1 MCQLE
6 AVLNQLVGVRE
17 QLTDEE
23 AITGLMRQLLDTVQP
38 LDVNAAATEL
48 LLPTLPGIYYIEA
61 TFQFVNYEE
70 LVAFGDRWGRI
81 RARDIEFK
89 IPRFY
94 PNRAIHHR
102 EALARREPIPFYL
115 GKRENIS
122 DRVFN
127 HLGCDLVSP
136 TYALKL
142 RARPELI
149 EGVELS
155 YSYKAFDVPL
165 SAYYGVEIIESELRK
180 VLNPILGKQ

>member
-6 AVLNQLVGVRE
+6 VVLNQLVGVRE

-23 AITGLMRQLLDTVQP
+23 AITGLMSQLLDTVQP
-38 LDVNAAATEL
+38 LDVNATATEL

-61 TFQFVNYEE
+61 TFPFVDYED

-81 RARDIEFK
+81 RATDVEFK

-94 PNRAIHHR
+94 PNRASNHR
-102 EALARREPIPFYL
+102 EALANREPIPLYL
-115 GKRENIS
+115 GKRDNIS
-122 DRVFN
+122 DRVFS

-149 EGVELS
+149 DGVVLS

-165 SAYYGVEIIESELRK
+165 NAYYGVEIIESELRK
-180 VLNPILGKQ
+180 VLNPIMGKQ